1 MYLNHNKKKIFQKFH
16 RSIQLFLFFNV
27 VLLCLGK
34 ITETIQT
41 KPKQKRL
48 WPIGFQ
54 NIWPLPAYLKGLFL
68 CSLFLLHSALA
79 LVSFLLILKCVKV
92 TSTLCIH
99 SFFKP
104 HTLSLDS
111 QNECLL
117 HFKVQI
123 QFKETFVN
131 KKEGEEEENNKGR
144 RIIKMLITVVI
155 INIINFR
162 CLTSQFL
169 ITKECRVSLLQ
180 DFTWMAF
187 QMAPSV
193 WMRFLMSTTDLE
205 KRLIFFQ
212 KYDRDVVCVWRFPRY
227 LYRESLP
234 VKSCGLVKGFIGAG
248 QGT

>member
-1 MYLNHNKKKIFQKFH
+1 MNLHKLWEILKDREAWHAAVHGVAESWMRLSDWTTIACVCVCIKNMYLNHNKKKIFQKFH

-131 KKEGEEEENNKGR
+131 KKEGEEGGEEEENNK
-144 RIIKMLITVVI
+144 
-155 INIINFR
+155 
-162 CLTSQFL
+162 
-169 ITKECRVSLLQ
+169 
-180 DFTWMAF
+180 DA
-187 QMAPSV
+187 
-193 WMRFLMSTTDLE
+193 DH
-205 KRLIFFQ
+205 
-212 KYDRDVVCVWRFPRY
+212 
-227 LYRESLP
+227 
-234 VKSCGLVKGFIGAG
+234 SCYH
-248 QGT
+248 